1 MKKIVV
7 CLMFLIL
14 PSLSFAG
21 DEQKREDIENLLA
34 LMNVDAMVENMYSQ
48 MDKMMMGMAKQAG
61 IQPSEKVIF
70 ERFMLKMTAAMK
82 EEVSW
87 AKMKDP
93 LIDVYVKHYS
103 DKEIADMVAFYNSE
117 SGRSMIQKMPAVMND
132 SMLVSQ
138 GLMQEFMPT
147 IQELTAEFRQ
157 DLKEARSA
165 NQ

>member
-1 MKKIVV
+1 
-7 CLMFLIL
+7 MFLVL

-21 DEQKREDIENLLA
+21 DAEKREDVENLLA

-48 MDKMMMGMAKQAG
+48 MDQMMMGMAKQAG
-61 IQPSEKVIF
+61 VKPSEQAIF

-103 DKEIADMVAFYNSE
+103 EKEISDMAAFYNSE

-132 SMLVSQ
+132 SMLVSR

-147 IQELTAEFRQ
+147 IKELTTEFRQ
-157 DLKEARSA
+157 ELQEARSA